1 MKLPILILI
10 WGTEQRQ
17 TSEGSMRG
25 EEGAE
30 WSMKGRLER
39 REGMLYHS
47 QKERLRLKKNV
58 WNWGLCSSELSGDMS
73 T

>member
-1 MKLPILILI
+1 M
-10 WGTEQRQ
+10 EQRQ

-25 EEGAE
+25 EEGAD
-30 WSMKGRLER
+30 WSMKGRLE

-47 QKERLRLKKNV
+47 QKEGLRLKKTV
-58 WNWGLCSSELSGDMS
+58 WNWGLYSSELRGGMS